1 MLVQTQNGQI
11 ICNMDYLLSIRMEE
25 KVGMSLLTAIPVSGD
40 EISLGIFSSSGKWNT
55 IWAIMIDGSCTSL
68 GIFKSADQCRK
79 VLDDSEHVVGDV
91 FHMPPKYINS

>member
-40 EISLGIFSSSGKWNT
+40 EISLGIFSSSEKG
-55 IWAIMIDGSCTSL
+55 
-68 GIFKSADQCRK
+68 RK
-79 VLDDSEHVVGDV
+79 VLEDLERVWEGSEKTLYNIPAD
-91 FHMPPKYINS
+91 K

>member
-40 EISLGIFSSSGKWNT
+40 RNLIGYIFFFREMQKGIGRFGTGVGRFRKNT
-55 IWAIMIDGSCTSL
+55 I
-68 GIFKSADQCRK
+68 
-79 VLDDSEHVVGDV
+79 
-91 FHMPPKYINS
+91 

>member
-40 EISLGIFSSSGKWNT
+40 EISLGIFFSSEK
-55 IWAIMIDGSCTSL
+55 
-68 GIFKSADQCRK
+68 CRK
-79 VLDDSEHVVGDV
+79 VLEDLEQVWGYSEKSV
-91 FHMPPKYINS
+91 FQIPEDK

>member
-40 EISLGIFSSSGKWNT
+40 EISLGIFSSSGK
-55 IWAIMIDGSCTSL
+55 
-68 GIFKSADQCRK
+68 CRK
-79 VLDDSEHVVGDV
+79 VLEDLEQVWGYSERSV
-91 FHMPPKYINS
+91 FRIPEDK

>member
-40 EISLGIFSSSGKWNT
+40 EISLGIFFFFRKMQKGIGRFGT
-55 IWAIMIDGSCTSL
+55 GVEGSEKTL
-68 GIFKSADQCRK
+68 YKIPADK
-79 VLDDSEHVVGDV
+79 
-91 FHMPPKYINS
+91 

>member
-40 EISLGIFSSSGKWNT
+40 EISLGIFSLQEMQKGIGRFGTGVGRFRKNT
-55 IWAIMIDGSCTSL
+55 I
-68 GIFKSADQCRK
+68 
-79 VLDDSEHVVGDV
+79 
-91 FHMPPKYINS
+91 